1 MYPFYLALTPKEK
14 QEFDSSLKTKKYE
27 KGSMIHCHGETCIG
41 MFRIKKGSVSLSV
54 VSDEGK
60 KVTFFRMGEGEICV
74 LGAACILRP
83 ITFDVHLEAADNC
96 VLEILNAQVMSSLMN
111 TNPKVESYIYKMAT
125 EKLSGMVAA
134 VQELLFYSI
143 EKRIARFLWQE
154 SFRLASDTIV
164 ITHEEIA
171 HYTGSARE
179 VVTRELN
186 KMAKNKVI
194 ALGRK
199 SVEIIDKNALEQI
212 M

>member
-14 QEFDSSLKTKKYE
+14 QEFDSALKLKKFE

-41 MFRIKKGSVSLSV
+41 MFLIKKGSVSLSV
-54 VSDEGK
+54 VSDDGK

-74 LGAACILRP
+74 LGAACILRQM
-83 ITFDVHLEAADNC
+83 TFEVHLEAEENC
-96 VLEILNAQVMSSLMN
+96 VLEILSAQVMSSLMN
-111 TNPKVESYIYKMAT
+111 ANPKVESYIYKMAT
-125 EKLSGMVAA
+125 EKLSSMVAA
-134 VQELLFYSI
+134 VQELLFYSV

-154 SFRLASDTIV
+154 SFRQSSDIV
-164 ITHEEIA
+164 AVTHEQIA
-171 HYTGSARE
+171 HYTGTARE

-186 KMAKNKVI
+186 KMAKNNVI

-199 SVEIIDKNALEQI
+199 SVQIINKNALEQI